1 MSSLSVDN
9 LGYVPEV
16 IGAVYGTEVAEI
28 SDPIKSQNSLIF
40 VRVTSRDQYRGEGD
54 FSQEQKAMMDKIK
67 NYAITSAFRT
77 LQDDANLIDN
87 RSEIY

>member
-1 MSSLSVDN
+1 
-9 LGYVPEV
+9 
-16 IGAVYGTEVAEI
+16 
-28 SDPIKSQNSLIF
+28 
-40 VRVTSRDQYRGEGD
+40 
-54 FSQEQKAMMDKIK
+54 MMDKIK